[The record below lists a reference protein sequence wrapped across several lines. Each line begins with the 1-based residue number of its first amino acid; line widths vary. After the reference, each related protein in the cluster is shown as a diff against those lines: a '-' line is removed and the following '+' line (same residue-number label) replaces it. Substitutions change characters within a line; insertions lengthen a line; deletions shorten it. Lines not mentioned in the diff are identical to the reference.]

1 METKRHGTG
10 MVRRLDDLGRVIIPK
25 ELRSQ
30 LRLREGDP
38 LEIFVCDDGSII
50 FKRYSPLAS
59 IHRDDAKACLDAIE
73 SLGITNIGIYDS
85 AFAVRIHQEK
95 DAKKLP
101 SATPAAASTHDCA
114 HGIER
119 LESRREDDFYDFWIH
134 PIRLQTLY
142 GEKPA
147 AYLIG
152 TNPDQFA
159 SRPDLVS
166 CVHAIVVMLEKVC
179 NPV

>member
-10 MVRRLDDLGRVIIPK
+10 IVRRLDDLGRVVIPK
-25 ELRSQ
+25 EIRTQQHLH
-30 LRLREGDP
+30 ENDP
-38 LEIFVCDDGSII
+38 LELFVDDEGCIV

-101 SATPAAASTHDCA
+101 SA
-114 HGIER
+114 
-119 LESRREDDFYDFWIH
+119 
-134 PIRLQTLY
+134 
-142 GEKPA
+142 
-147 AYLIG
+147 
-152 TNPDQFA
+152 
-159 SRPDLVS
+159 
-166 CVHAIVVMLEKVC
+166 
-179 NPV
+179 